1 MPCPL
6 DTTSA
11 VGSSDESQCIVLAFV
26 LRVYN
31 TGKPI
36 YNIPDFSTLPLIG
49 TANVNS
55 VNIPA
60 FINVNSI
67 ADDQGNEYWTSLV
80 PGTPNNYFAA
90 TFTGFVKI
98 TTAGEYL
105 LCLLSDDGSALSV
118 DGVTVVQNLNYGSYH
133 RECGKKH
140 LLAGLHSLIVSY
152 FQIADDAGVLLTY
165 SGPDTS
171 NIEVVLQRPSAVSA
185 FLSIICYTPATTPVD
200 PSLS

>member
-1 MPCPL
+1 MNL
-6 DTTSA
+6 SA
-11 VGSSDESQCIVLAFV
+11 SIVHSSCH
-26 LRVYN
+26 N

-60 FINVNSI
+60 FINVDRI
-67 ADDQGNEYWTSLV
+67 DDDQGNEFWTSLV

-105 LCLLSDDGSALSV
+105 LCLLSDDGSSLSV
-118 DGVTVVQNLNYGSYH
+118 DGVAVVQNLNYGSYH
-133 RECGKKH
+133 RECGKNTFSLACT
-140 LLAGLHSLIVSY
+140 LLS
-152 FQIADDAGVLLTY
+152 
-165 SGPDTS
+165 
-171 NIEVVLQRPSAVSA
+171 
-185 FLSIICYTPATTPVD
+185 
-200 PSLS
+200 

>member
-1 MPCPL
+1 MPCPP

-11 VGSSDESQCIVLAFV
+11 VGSSDESQCIDLAFV

-31 TGKPI
+31 IGEPI
-36 YNIPDFSTLPLIG
+36 FNIPDFSTLPLMG
-49 TANVNS
+49 TANVHS

-60 FINVNSI
+60 FINV
-67 ADDQGNEYWTSLV
+67 DGFDYDQGNEYWTSLV

-118 DGVTVVQNLNYGSYH
+118 DGVAVVQNLNQVSYS
-133 RECGKKH
+133 RQCGISN
-140 LLAGLHSLIVSY
+140 LLAGVHSLIVSY
-152 FQIADDAGVLLTY
+152 YQIDNDAGVLLTY

-171 NIEVVLQRPSAVSA
+171 NVEVVLQRPSAVST
-185 FLSIICYTPATTPVD
+185 FPSSIFYPPAAAPVD